1 MSSKFKIFLIVFSF
15 WIGFTIIFLSIRY
28 FLKVEGILG
37 AAIIGAV
44 FGLFYPKISR
54 IEVNNQEKIQ
64 VKFAFFKKIFVF

>member
-1 MSSKFKIFLIVFSF
+1 M
-15 WIGFTIIFLSIRY
+15 
-28 FLKVEGILG
+28 LG